1 MKKILA
7 LVLTLTLLC
16 CSALTLAETATAMM
30 TLYVTDFM
38 GMNPADMGI
47 EMAITLYTD
56 NTASFAQGEDALT
69 GTWTEQEDGSVLVDF
84 GEDGGQILLVANE
97 DGTVTGFDPASDM
110 SITLSPEAPVA
121 AELPAIVAADD
132 ASAFEG
138 NWELN
143 FLVLNTEEGRMIL
156 PLADLMA
163 SPETAAFLGLSE
175 DTSLT
180 IANSAVTLFGK
191 ELGEFNFENGV
202 LILPVYQEDMNL
214 TQCAALC
221 EDGSLCY
228 TLMEGIDL
236 YYVLAE

>member
-7 LVLTLTLLC
+7 LVLALTLLC

-69 GTWTEQEDGSVLVDF
+69 GTWTEQEDGSVMADF

-110 SITLSPEAPVA
+110 SITLSPEAPTA
-121 AELPAIVAADD
+121 AEMPEAVAADD
-132 ASAFEG
+132 ISAFDGTWTLSLISAFGYNLSVEAAMDQGLGEMLGASADNLDIVIDNGAVSVFGQEALPFTFADG
-138 NWELN
+138 ALTFSLGDEELN
-143 FLVLNTEEGRMIL
+143 LDQTVVLC
-156 PLADLMA
+156 D
-163 SPETAAFLGLSE
+163 
-175 DTSLT
+175 
-180 IANSAVTLFGK
+180 
-191 ELGEFNFENGV
+191 
-202 LILPVYQEDMNL
+202 
-214 TQCAALC
+214 
-221 EDGSLCY
+221 DGSLKY
-228 TLMEGIDL
+228 TMMGMDMYFI
-236 YYVLAE
+236 AK